1 MKPKM
6 LASEAADFLKISLQ
20 ALHKQLKT
28 KSLDFIKNQNRV
40 YFEHDT
46 ARQIFKLSFNPTCWN
61 WLNLKGGVGK
71 TQLSFSTAIRL
82 SLYGAKVAVIDLDQQ
97 GNFTQACG
105 INADEHPILIDI
117 MREDLDIYENM
128 VNVLPGLDILPSR
141 IENALLDSF
150 ITINRL
156 NIGTKIKRY
165 VDELKSKYDF
175 IFIDCPPSLGAA
187 VSSASCAADYI
198 LIPVD
203 PERFSIS
210 GLNIT
215 ISELERS
222 VMKEYSAHYDIK
234 IVLNKFD
241 ARTSLS
247 HKMLSTFFEEKGYR
261 ERMLKSFIRVS
272 QDLPN
277 SISNGK
283 TIYDAL
289 RSSVAKEDIDL
300 MAREI
305 MEQSLID
312 SSQKIV
318 KNIQETDM
326 ALA

>member
-28 KSLDFIKNQNRV
+28 KNLEFIKNQNRV
-40 YFEHDT
+40 YFEHET
-46 ARQIFKLSFNPTCWN
+46 ARQIFKLSFKPTCWN

-105 INADEHPILIDI
+105 IDADQYPILIDI
-117 MREDLDIYENM
+117 MKDGLVIAENM
-128 VNVLPGLDILPSR
+128 VNVLPGLDVLPSR

-165 VDELKSKYDF
+165 VDELKGKYDF

-222 VMKEYSAHYDIK
+222 VMKEYAAHYKIK
-234 IVLNKFD
+234 IVLNKYD

-247 HKMLSTFFEEKGYR
+247 HKMLATFFEEKGYR
-261 ERMLKSFIRVS
+261 ERMLKSFIRIS

-283 TIYDAL
+283 SIYDAL

-300 MAREI
+300 LSREI
-305 MEQSLID
+305 IELSMLSD
-312 SSQKIV
+312 TDKVGRSVNQK
-318 KNIQETDM
+318 ELEP
-326 ALA
+326 A

>member
-28 KSLDFIKNQNRV
+28 KNLDFIKNQNRV

-46 ARQIFKLSFNPTCWN
+46 ARQIFKLLFNPTCWN

-105 INADEHPILIDI
+105 IDADQHPILIDV
-117 MREDLDIYENM
+117 MREDLDIYDNM

-165 VDELKSKYDF
+165 VDELKTKYDF

-305 MEQSLID
+305 MEQSIID
-312 SSQKIV
+312 SSQKTV
-318 KNIQETDM
+318 KNIQEIDLE
-326 ALA
+326 LA